1 MSNVGKIFRIVQ
13 TKTKLFQIIKKVPP
27 STVRMSVKKNGDVS
41 PHLHCHPIILFF
53 RSCPLISYGHIR
65 VFRSRKSKLYR
76 SEFLR
81 PNI

>member
-1 MSNVGKIFRIVQ
+1 MSNVGKIFWIVQ

-53 RSCPLISYGHIR
+53 GL
-65 VFRSRKSKLYR
+65 VL
-76 SEFLR
+76 
-81 PNI
+81 